1 MLVMCVLGRLFTSI
15 AVIREKH
22 KKDAQK
28 NRFAK
33 KWPGMDLKQIIRFSP
48 GLS

>member
-1 MLVMCVLGRLFTSI
+1 MLVMCVLGRLFISI

-33 KWPGMDLKQIIRFSP
+33 KWAGADLKQI
-48 GLS
+48 